1 MELKHENVVEMEKRV
16 DNHMYTLAVL
26 LSLTHDRY
34 KHALTPTLIN
44 PITQTQ
50 PRTHTQTHAI

>member
-1 MELKHENVVEMEKRV
+1 MRTLWKWKKGLIL
-16 DNHMYTLAVL
+16 NHMYTLAVL

-34 KHALTPTLIN
+34 KHAFTPTLIN